1 MPRVSMQ
8 IIEKYFPDLTSEQI
22 KQYSQLGP
30 LYNFWNERI
39 NVISRKDIG
48 NLYEHHVLHSLSF
61 SRVLS
66 FLPGTTIIDAG
77 TGGGFPGIPMAILYP
92 EVNFILVDSI
102 AKKTRVAE
110 TISREIGLSNCEIRN
125 IRVEEM
131 KDKADFVLCRAVTTI
146 PKLFSWVKKNIIPGG
161 THCLP
166 NGLLVLKGGEL
177 NGELAPMGSSA
188 EVFNLSDFFSEEYFQ
203 TKKLVYLQG

>member
-8 IIEKYFPDLTSEQI
+8 IIEKYFPHLTSVQIEQF
-22 KQYSQLGP
+22 SQLGP
-30 LYNFWNERI
+30 LYNFWNEKI

-48 NLYEHHVLHSLSF
+48 NLYERHVLHSLSI
-61 SRVLS
+61 SRIIS
-66 FLPGTTIIDAG
+66 FLSGTSIIDAG
-77 TGGGFPGIPMAILYP
+77 TGGGFPGIPMAILFP
-92 EVNFILVDSI
+92 AAHFILVDSI

-146 PKLFSWVKKNIIPGG
+146 PKLYSWVKKNIIPGG
-161 THCLP
+161 IHGLP
-166 NGLLVLKGGEL
+166 NGLLVLKGGDLE
-177 NGELAPMGSSA
+177 GELAPMGSSA
-188 EVFNLSDFFSEEYFQ
+188 EVYNLSDYFPEEYFQ
-203 TKKLVYLQG
+203 SKKLVYVQR

>member
-1 MPRVSMQ
+1 MQ

-30 LYNFWNERI
+30 LYNYWNERI

-61 SRVLS
+61 SRILS

-92 EVNFILVDSI
+92 EAHFILTDSI
-102 AKKTRVAE
+102 TKKTRVAE
-110 TISREIGLSNCEIRN
+110 TIFREIGLVNCEIRN
-125 IRVEEM
+125 IRLEEM

-146 PKLFSWVKKNIIPGG
+146 PKLFSWVKKNIMPGG
-161 THCLP
+161 IHGLP
-166 NGLLVLKGGEL
+166 NGLLALKGGEL
-177 NGELAPMGSSA
+177 DEELEPMGSCA
-188 EVFNLSDFFSEEYFQ
+188 EVFNLGDYFTEEYFQ
-203 TKKLVYLQG
+203 TKKLVYVPR